1 VAVRSVPE
9 GVPGCVMMVVE
20 NSTQR
25 TTMARPRTFDE
36 ADVIARARKAFA
48 ETGFAGTS
56 LDTLLEAT
64 GLARQSLYNAFGGKR
79 ELFMR
84 AFLSDAAEAVEAV
97 EAVRH
102 GADSPIT
109 RIRAQLVKVAVEHG
123 SAQAPPSLFTKAAV
137 ELSAHDPEVAS
148 TVAAA
153 FESMRTHYAACIA
166 DAQAAGEVEAA
177 ADADSLGAFFCA
189 VLEGMSTLGGSGVSR
204 AVLLDIGF
212 TSMATIPITDLGRD
226 HLGTDDGDWS

>member
-1 VAVRSVPE
+1 
-9 GVPGCVMMVVE
+9 
-20 NSTQR
+20 
-25 TTMARPRTFDE
+25 MARPRTFDE

-64 GLARQSLYNAFGGKR
+64 GLARQSLYNAFGGKK

-97 EAVRH
+97 ESIRH
-102 GADSPIT
+102 GSDSPLV
-109 RIRAQLVKVAVEHG
+109 RIRSQLVKVAVEHG

-137 ELSAHDPEVAS
+137 ELSARDPEVAA

-153 FESMRTHYAACIA
+153 FDTIRTHYAACIGE
-166 DAQAAGEVEAA
+166 AQEAGEIDAA
-177 ADADSLGAFFCA
+177 ADKDSLGAFFCA
-189 VLEGMSTLGGSGVSR
+189 LIEGMSTLGGSGVAR
-204 AVLLDIGF
+204 ATLLDIGF
-212 TSMATIPITDLGRD
+212 TSLAAIPITDLGRD